1 MPSDLQR
8 VAQGLV
14 ECLDEVPAVVI
25 HLQRTAER
33 CRENAALAVAASQGR
48 ATVAAQQLDAAARAC
63 EEAAH
68 YLSMAPP
75 KAKAWATRLVG
86 GGSSR
91 PDALSADRN
100 RTTGGSGDAAERD
113 LFGRTKRLSFPFKPA
128 DSTSDA
134 PEPPLIKVARKA
146 LEKLRKQQE
155 KDEKAREEADKER
168 EDAFEFEIEVTADGR
183 AVVVEDQ
190 EQPEDRDYKIAVDIN
205 EAATELLQAMSAT
218 PTTTWQ
224 SATITITPER
234 VAATFT
240 YEDLPEQKPPPI
252 IDVELPDHPPAEE
265 SREPSPIAVEAIEV
279 GLDGA
284 ADFDPAFDLRPL
296 GVDFAPGVHDPHN
309 EFSPEE
315 RSIADRLSEE
325 GWRVDARPADHG
337 AWRKNPDA
345 TIRWSGADE
354 GEAVEFKTPTSSG
367 PNALKSAMSRA
378 GKQADLVVI
387 DGRPTKVTEEGAGR
401 AYRRCRGQPGT
412 TVPKLIQVILGDGRL
427 ISYSRSIDGGE

>member
-33 CRENAALAVAASQGR
+33 CRENAALAIAASQGR

-75 KAKAWATRLVG
+75 KGKAWATRLVG

-128 DSTSDA
+128 EDSPESS
-134 PEPPLIKVARKA
+134 EPPLIKVARKA
-146 LEKLRKQQE
+146 LEKLRKQQA
-155 KDEKAREEADKER
+155 KDEKSREEAEKER
-168 EDAFEFEIEVTADGR
+168 EDAFEFEIEVTRDGR

-190 EQPEDRDYKIAVDIN
+190 EAPEDRDYEISVDIN

-218 PTTTWQ
+218 PTNTWQ
-224 SATITITPER
+224 TATITILPDHVT
-234 VAATFT
+234 ATFD
-240 YEDLPEQKPPPI
+240 YPDLPPEPPPPI
-252 IDVELPDHPPAEE
+252 IDIELPATRGRSDDSSAE
-265 SREPSPIAVEAIEV
+265 PIEV
-279 GLDGA
+279 A
-284 ADFDPAFDLRPL
+284 ALAVDLADAPDFDPAMHFGPL
-296 GVDFAPGVHDPHN
+296 GVDFAPGVHDPQN
-309 EFSPEE
+309 RFKPKEVE
-315 RSIADRLSEE
+315 IALRLEEE
-325 GWRVDARPADHG
+325 GWRTDARPEDHVSG
-337 AWRKNPDA
+337 IKNPDA
-345 TIRWSGADE
+345 MLRRSGADE
-354 GEAVEFKTPTSSG
+354 GIEVEFKT
-367 PNALKSAMSRA
+367 LKSGREETVKRNINGASDQVPPN
-378 GKQADLVVI
+378 GVVVI
-387 DGRPTKVTEEGAGR
+387 DGRNVGLTEYPALRGFRR
-401 AYRRCRGQPGT
+401 ACGQPGKR
-412 TVPKLIQVILGDGRL
+412 VAAVVHVILGDGRL
-427 ISYSRSIDGGE
+427 VTYTKEH

>member
-33 CRENAALAVAASQGR
+33 CRENAALAIAASQGR

-128 DSTSDA
+128 EDSPEA

-146 LEKLRKQQE
+146 LEKLRKQQA
-155 KDEKAREEADKER
+155 KDEKSREEADKER
-168 EDAFEFEIEVTADGR
+168 EDAFEFEIKVTPDGR

-190 EQPEDRDYKIAVDIN
+190 EAPEDRAYEISVDIN

-224 SATITITPER
+224 TATITITPDQ
-234 VAATFT
+234 VTATFD
-240 YEDLPEQKPPPI
+240 YPDLPPQAEPPI
-252 IDVELPDHPPAEE
+252 IIVELP
-265 SREPSPIAVEAIEV
+265 EPGTSSHTTPDQIEV
-279 GLDGA
+279 ATIDVDLDS
-284 ADFDPAFDLRPL
+284 
-296 GVDFAPGVHDPHN
+296 APG
-309 EFSPEE
+309 
-315 RSIADRLSEE
+315 
-325 GWRVDARPADHG
+325 
-337 AWRKNPDA
+337 
-345 TIRWSGADE
+345 
-354 GEAVEFKTPTSSG
+354 
-367 PNALKSAMSRA
+367 
-378 GKQADLVVI
+378 
-387 DGRPTKVTEEGAGR
+387 
-401 AYRRCRGQPGT
+401 
-412 TVPKLIQVILGDGRL
+412 
-427 ISYSRSIDGGE
+427 

>member
-25 HLQRTAER
+25 HLQHTAER

-75 KAKAWATRLVG
+75 KAKAWATRLIG

-100 RTTGGSGDAAERD
+100 RTTGGSGDAVERD

-128 DSTSDA
+128 DSTLEA

-155 KDEKAREEADKER
+155 KDEKSREEAER
-168 EDAFEFEIEVTADGR
+168 EDAFEFEIEVTRDGR

-190 EQPEDRDYKIAVDIN
+190 EQPEDRDYEIAVDIN

-224 SATITITPER
+224 TATITITPDQ

-240 YEDLPEQKPPPI
+240 YPDLPPPVEPPI
-252 IDVELPDHPPAEE
+252 ITIELPEPAGSSRTTPDHIGVAT
-265 SREPSPIAVEAIEV
+265 IGVD
-279 GLDGA
+279 LDDA
-284 ADFDPAFDLRPL
+284 PDFDPAVRRGAL
-296 GVDFAPGVHDPHN
+296 GASFKPGVHDPNGRFHAK
-309 EFSPEE
+309 EV
-315 RSIADRLSEE
+315 RIARRLEEE
-325 GWRVDARPADHG
+325 GWRIDARFEDHTIYRG
-337 AWRKNPDA
+337 KNPDVM
-345 TIRWSGADE
+345 IRRSGTDE
-354 GEAVEFKTPTSSG
+354 GLQAEFKTAESG
-367 PNALKSAMSRA
+367 ANSAIKRNIHNGSDQALPD
-378 GKQADLVVI
+378 GEVVI
-387 DGRPTKVTEEGAGR
+387 DGRDVGLTEANALR
-401 AYRRCRGQPGT
+401 AFRRACGQPGK
-412 TVPKLIQVILGDGRL
+412 TVANVVHFILEDGRL
-427 ISYSRSIDGGE
+427 VTCHKER

>member
-33 CRENAALAVAASQGR
+33 CRENAALAIAASQGR

-128 DSTSDA
+128 DDEREA

-146 LEKLRKQQE
+146 LEKLRKQQA
-155 KDEKAREEADKER
+155 KDEKSREEAER
-168 EDAFEFEIEVTADGR
+168 EDPFEFEIEVTRDGR

-190 EQPEDRDYKIAVDIN
+190 ETPEDRDYEISVDIN
-205 EAATELLQAMSAT
+205 EAATELLQAMAAT
-218 PTTTWQ
+218 PTNTWQ
-224 SATITITPER
+224 TATITILPNHVT
-234 VAATFT
+234 ATFN
-240 YEDLPEQKPPPI
+240 YPDLPPQAEPPI
-252 IDVELPDHPPAEE
+252 ITVELPEPAG
-265 SREPSPIAVEAIEV
+265 SSHTTPDQIEV
-279 GLDGA
+279 TTI
-284 ADFDPAFDLRPL
+284 
-296 GVDFAPGVHDPHN
+296 GVDLDDTPG
-309 EFSPEE
+309 
-315 RSIADRLSEE
+315 L
-325 GWRVDARPADHG
+325 
-337 AWRKNPDA
+337 
-345 TIRWSGADE
+345 
-354 GEAVEFKTPTSSG
+354 
-367 PNALKSAMSRA
+367 
-378 GKQADLVVI
+378 
-387 DGRPTKVTEEGAGR
+387 
-401 AYRRCRGQPGT
+401 
-412 TVPKLIQVILGDGRL
+412 
-427 ISYSRSIDGGE
+427 

>member
-33 CRENAALAVAASQGR
+33 CRENAALAVSASHGR

-75 KAKAWATRLVG
+75 KAKAWATRLIG

-128 DSTSDA
+128 DSTSDE

-155 KDEKAREEADKER
+155 KDEKSREEADKER
-168 EDAFEFEIEVTADGR
+168 EDAFEFEIEVEVTPDGR

-190 EQPEDRDYKIAVDIN
+190 EHPEDRDYEIAVDIN

-224 SATITITPER
+224 TATITITPTQ
-234 VAATFT
+234 VTATFD
-240 YEDLPEQKPPPI
+240 YPDLPPPS
-252 IDVELPDHPPAEE
+252 H
-265 SREPSPIAVEAIEV
+265 R
-279 GLDGA
+279 G
-284 ADFDPAFDLRPL
+284 
-296 GVDFAPGVHDPHN
+296 
-309 EFSPEE
+309 
-315 RSIADRLSEE
+315 RS
-325 GWRVDARPADHG
+325 
-337 AWRKNPDA
+337 
-345 TIRWSGADE
+345 
-354 GEAVEFKTPTSSG
+354 
-367 PNALKSAMSRA
+367 
-378 GKQADLVVI
+378 
-387 DGRPTKVTEEGAGR
+387 
-401 AYRRCRGQPGT
+401 
-412 TVPKLIQVILGDGRL
+412 
-427 ISYSRSIDGGE
+427 